1 MRYEVFSEEIMKS
14 DAYMSQEHMQ
24 QVFSE
29 AASTAKEDR
38 ISLNDRLDPD
48 FIACSVEENSLTL
61 MFHTEPWM
69 ANTGGTMHG
78 GMIATFCDLTMG
90 LLSRYYKRSQS
101 CVTVHLSVE
110 YARSVPPVGDV
121 LVKATMEKAGRNV
134 YFTSAKAFRCTDN
147 STAALATAE
156 FM

>member
-1 MRYEVFSEEIMKS
+1 
-14 DAYMSQEHMQ
+14 
-24 QVFSE
+24 
-29 AASTAKEDR
+29 
-38 ISLNDRLDPD
+38 
-48 FIACSVEENSLTL
+48 
-61 MFHTEPWM
+61 
-69 ANTGGTMHG
+69 MHG

-110 YARSVPPVGDV
+110 YARSVSPEGDV
-121 LVKATMEKAGRNV
+121 MVKATMEKAGRNI

-147 STAALATAE
+147 CVAALATAE